1 MVVVATTGWS
11 GYCRLALSRQGHACA
26 VLGGEINELFMA
38 SPFEQLVA
46 TLDYPLYV
54 VTTALP
60 NRPTGCLVGFAT
72 QCSIHPPRFLACIS
86 KKNHT
91 LPLAHEAAL
100 LAVHVIEE
108 KDKDIAE
115 LFGGETGD
123 EVDKFARVSW
133 HFAHGVPILEACER
147 WFVGSVLE
155 QIDLGDHVGF
165 LLEPIDA
172 EQTTT
177 SKQLTFQRARD
188 IEPGHEP

>member
-1 MVVVATTGWS
+1 MAS
-11 GYCRLALSRQGHACA
+11 AFERLA
-26 VLGGEINELFMA
+26 
-38 SPFEQLVA
+38 A

-54 VTTALP
+54 ITTALDDEP
-60 NRPTGCLVGFAT
+60 AGCLIGFAT

-91 LPLAHEAAL
+91 LLLAREAASV
-100 LAVHVIEE
+100 AVHVVEE
-108 KDKDIAE
+108 HDRAIAE

-133 HFAHGVPILEACER
+133 HTVHGAPILDACQR
-147 WFVGSVLE
+147 WFVGSVLR

-165 LLEPIDA
+165 LLEPIDTHRDVPA
-172 EQTTT
+172 E
-177 SKQLTFQRARD
+177 QLTFQRARD